1 MWLHVVISI
10 FRPWSARPDVRTAE
24 ATNRAT
30 RMGRM
35 WPSAVSTPTTTGTP
49 RRTAMEKI
57 VVAATAWRHVAYGD
71 RPLSVTRPTG
81 GVLCRPFHGAHIK
94 YSASRGVSDPHS
106 ARKSLV
112 HDQTEGVAHA
122 TACGCLVTVLR
133 PASGPSHDRR
143 CAPAYTSSIPRACPP
158 AIHATG
164 VRPQQREAQWS

>member
-24 ATNRAT
+24 ATSRAT
-30 RMGRM
+30 RLGRM
-35 WPSAVSTPTTTGTP
+35 WPSAVSRLTTTRTS
-49 RRTAMEKI
+49 RRTAMERI
-57 VVAATAWRHVAYGD
+57 VAAPNACRHVDYGD
-71 RPLSVTRPTG
+71 RTRSVMRPTG

-94 YSASRGVSDPHS
+94 QSASRGVSDPHS
-106 ARKSLV
+106 ARENVV
-112 HDQTEGVAHA
+112 HGQSEGVAHA

-143 CAPAYTSSIPRACPP
+143 CAPAYTSSIPRACRP